1 MSVQLIIYPQFF
13 DGQSPLNN
21 YQLEYVVDGVS
32 FLTIDGSDSYT
43 ATQSNAIL
51 DALTNAPP
59 AIANSWY
66 RFRSSDAGTPSF
78 PENSSNK
85 LKIYKTTTQTKSGV
99 YQRLSNLNV
108 GQTYTLEVTITTGTS
123 DLLFLSVYDGTT
135 IVTQPAFSSAAGT
148 VTTTFTATAT
158 DNIIA
163 LTYTNTATTS
173 GHILISNIMVQPSV
187 SQTSNLSGGQVT
199 VDLYENEDIP
209 LTLSIDDFKNVAEKV
224 QSYSKAFDLPATK
237 RNNKIFDN
245 IFDITRTDTG
255 IVFNPYIKTKCELKQ
270 DGFILFEGYLRL
282 IDITDKLG
290 EISYN
295 VNLYSEV
302 IALADF
308 LKEKT
313 FNQIDFTELSHV
325 YNKTNIKLSWND
337 SGSTGITY
345 TESATSGYRDANDT
359 LKYPFV
365 DWEHQFTTDIND
377 NPELLTLGNA
387 FRPWMQIKYLI
398 ERIFQDSPF
407 TFESTFFNTTDF
419 KKLYMD
425 FNWGG
430 EKEPHNNQATGTGT
444 NQSTSGTAAGLNT
457 YSKLIFDEETFSDDD
472 LFGYDSANTK
482 FVSQFD
488 NQLFTIDFTFGVT
501 YTGLSSP
508 STAQTV
514 GNLAWREFDSSNNFI
529 NNYSLQNI
537 NTFGSGSTTA
547 GVVVSGTFAATL
559 PQGNYL
565 VPMFTRTSAVSTMT
579 QTPVTGTPNGLSDTV
594 ITVGNTDIGNST
606 FADNLRGELKQW
618 EFLKGIMTMFNLVS
632 IPDKDNPNNI
642 LIEPYGD
649 VFINNTSGGSVSDL
663 TLKDR
668 GIKHNWTEK
677 VDVSE
682 IKMSPLT
689 NLNKITKFTFVE
701 DEDDYTYMQY
711 KRATTGFMYGSKIFD
726 ASGFTV
732 LDGEDDIKAEPFAA
746 TAVKPLMPKYNDF
759 IIPSIYSY
767 NADNGESSGFD
778 NSPRICYN
786 VGKKTLTSC
795 TYSIPAQNFVS
806 GSAAEDDFL
815 QFAHLS
821 TVTTT
826 NSTLDF
832 NFGECQLFTGVGNT
846 VTKNLFNLYYLPYFN
861 ELYNSDTRTMILKVD
876 LTPGDIALFKLFDT
890 VFLKNREFRVNKIDY
905 KPGDLSI
912 VEFILIP

>member
-85 LKIYKTTTQTKSGV
+85 LKLYKTTTQTKSGV

-187 SQTSNLSGGQVT
+187 SQTANLSGGQVT

-325 YNKTNIKLSWND
+325 YNKTNIKYSWNE
-337 SGSTGITY
+337 SPNTGITY

-806 GSAAEDDFL
+806 GSAAEDEFL

>member
-13 DGQSPLNN
+13 DGETPLNN
-21 YQLEYVVDGVS
+21 YQLEYVIDGVS
-32 FLTIDGSDSYT
+32 FLTVNSSPSYT

-59 AIANSWY
+59 LIANQWY

-85 LKIYKTTTQTKSGV
+85 LKLYKTSTQTKCGV
-99 YQRLSNLNV
+99 YQRLTNLNV
-108 GQTYTLEVTITTGTS
+108 GQDYTFEATITTGTS
-123 DLLFLSVYDGTT
+123 DLLFLSVYDGTSV
-135 IVTQPAFSSAAGT
+135 VTQPLFSSAAGT
-148 VTTTFTATAT
+148 VTTTFSASAT
-158 DNIIA
+158 DNTIV
-163 LTYTNTATTS
+163 LTYTNTVTTS

-187 SQTSNLSGGQVT
+187 SQTANLSGGQVT

-209 LTLSIDDFKNVAEKV
+209 LTLSVDDFKNVAEKV

-313 FNQIDFTELSHV
+313 FNQIDFTELTHA
-325 YNKTNIKLSWND
+325 YNKTNIKYSWND

-345 TESATSGYRDANDT
+345 TEANTSGYRDDNDT

-365 DWEHQFTTDIND
+365 DWEHQFTTDSNN

-444 NQSTSGTAAGLNT
+444 NQSTTGTAAGLNT

-488 NQLFTIDFTFGVT
+488 NQLFVVDFTFGVT

-514 GNLAWREFDSSNNFI
+514 GNVVWREFDSGGGFV

-537 NTFGSGSTTA
+537 NTFGTGATSA
-547 GVVVSGTFAATL
+547 GLVVSGTFAATL

-579 QTPVTGTPNGLSDTV
+579 QTPVTGVPNGLSDTV
-594 ITVGNTDIGNST
+594 ITVGNVIINNST

-618 EFLKGIMTMFNLVS
+618 EFLKGIMTMFNLIS

-668 GIKHNWTEK
+668 GIQHDWTDK

-689 NLNKITKFTFVE
+689 NLNKITKFLFTE

-732 LDGEDDIKAEPFAA
+732 LDGEKEIKADPFAA
-746 TAVKPLMPKYNDF
+746 TVVKPLMPEYSDF

-767 NADNGESSGFD
+767 NADDGTSSGFD

-806 GSAAEDDFL
+806 GNAAEDEFL

-821 TVTTT
+821 TITTT
-826 NSTLDF
+826 NNTLDF
-832 NFGECQLFTGVGNT
+832 HFGECQLFTGVGNT
-846 VTKNLFNLYYLPYFN
+846 VTKNLFNLYWLPYYN

-876 LTPGDIALFKLFDT
+876 LTPSDIALFKLYDT
-890 VFLKNREFRVNKIDY
+890 VFIKNREFRVNKIDY
-905 KPGDLSI
+905 KPSDLST

>member
-123 DLLFLSVYDGTT
+123 DLLFLSVYDGTSV
-135 IVTQPAFSSAAGT
+135 VTQPAFSSAAGT